1 MNRSDPYWFSQG
13 SGAAFVSL
21 RMGYGLVNVYIDV
34 KNPWFPEKNDLQMVG
49 FPHLCSSTGRIR
61 KVPVLVEMIWSKLKN
76 L

>member
-1 MNRSDPYWFSQG
+1 
-13 SGAAFVSL
+13 
-21 RMGYGLVNVYIDV
+21 MGYGLVNDYIDV